1 MASPLSHTL
10 PVGANKLN
18 KNLEIIKR
26 LTEHFI
32 VSETHL
38 KISNCGVHIGLK
50 SL

>member
-10 PVGANKLN
+10 PVGAKKLN

-38 KISNCGVHIGLK
+38 KISSCGVHI
-50 SL
+50 